1 LKMKKLQLMAILALI
16 MLGFSGCKK
25 EKVAN
30 EAAVDV
36 FIKAIKNT
44 QGATVYTV
52 IHSVFSFN
60 TMTSVSVTSPDGTIK
75 ELTNPGSGG
84 SSFYNIPLDADY
96 FPSLPASSIGSYTY
110 HVKFNDGEEITYTNS
125 LSTATILPANI
136 TSLAKSANGDSVYIQ
151 WDAIP
156 NVNSYQVEITK
167 GTTQIYYSDKFY
179 DGSTPLKPNLRL
191 GFNLYNLNSAAGT
204 GTFTFNINGMLY
216 ETTDYSYLQATST
229 SSSDIAL

>member
-1 LKMKKLQLMAILALI
+1 MKKLQFLAIVALI
-16 MLGFSGCKK
+16 MVGLSGCKK

-36 FIKAIKNT
+36 FVKAIKNA

-52 IHSVFSFN
+52 IHSVFSYN
-60 TMTSVSVTSPDGTIK
+60 TMTSVSVASPDGTIK

-84 SSFYNIPLDADY
+84 SSFYNIPVDADY
-96 FPSLPASSIGSYTY
+96 LQTLPSLAIGIYTY

-125 LSTATILPANI
+125 LSNLTIQPANI
-136 TSLAKSANGDSVYIQ
+136 TSLAKSANGDSVYVK

-156 NVNSYQVEITK
+156 NVNFYQIEITK

-191 GFNLYNLNSAAGT
+191 GFNLYNLNSAGGT
-204 GTFTFNINGMLY
+204 GTFTFNINGLLY
-216 ETTDYSYLQATST
+216 ETTAYSYLQATST
-229 SSSDIAL
+229 SSSDITL

>member
-1 LKMKKLQLMAILALI
+1 MKKLHLLALVVLI
-16 MLGFSGCKK
+16 MAGLSGCKK

-30 EAAVDV
+30 QASVDV

-44 QGATVYTV
+44 QGATAYAV

-60 TMTSVSVTSPDGTIK
+60 TITSVSVTSPDGTIK

-84 SSFYNIPLDADY
+84 SSFYNVPVDADY
-96 FPSLPASSIGSYTY
+96 LPTIPASSIGSYTY

-125 LSTATILPANI
+125 LSAATILPANI
-136 TSLAKSANGDSVYIQ
+136 TSLTKSVNGDSVYIK
-151 WDAIP
+151 WDAIS
-156 NVNSYQVEITK
+156 NVNFYQIEITK

-191 GFNLYNLNSAAGT
+191 GFNLYNLNSAGGT
-204 GTFTFNINGMLY
+204 GTFTFNINGLLY
-216 ETTDYSYLQATST
+216 ETTAYSYLQATST